1 MPIPIMIEE
10 EPKPI
15 GNQPPPPPLAFIS
28 TRTLQKI
35 RSPKWVL

>member
-15 GNQPPPPPLAFIS
+15 GNQPPPPLAFIS